1 MDAEDYRFIRY
12 TARAFAKRCVSLT
25 EDDLFQVGVLA
36 YMDGIDKWDP
46 LKGKKWDYMWL
57 VVGGKVASYIRT
69 HDSLIYIPQNAQ
81 KYVSYE
87 FEDIDDYDILGEDLR
102 LVEVEDMLYKTRLC
116 DRCLN
121 LLTERERFVIEKR
134 YGLNGSEPQYLEQVG
149 KALGVTRERVRQIE
163 AKALRKMRWVIWQEH
178 IQREDLFDD

>member
-1 MDAEDYRFIRY
+1 MDADDYRFIRY
-12 TARAFAKRCVSLT
+12 TAKSYAKKCDRLT
-25 EDDLFQVGVLA
+25 ENDLFQVGVIA
-36 YMDGIDKWDP
+36 YLEGIDKWNP

-57 VVGGKVASYIRT
+57 VVGSKVASYIRT

-102 LVEVEDMLYKTRLC
+102 LAEVEDMLYKTRLC

-134 YGLNGSEPQYLEQVG
+134 YGLDGDEPQYLEEVG
-149 KALGVTRERVRQIE
+149 NALGVTRERVWQIE
-163 AKALRKMRWVIWQEH
+163 AKALRKMRRVIWQEKIH
-178 IQREDLFDD
+178 REDVFDD

>member
-1 MDAEDYRFIRY
+1 MDADDYRFIRY
-12 TARAFAKRCVSLT
+12 TAKSYAKKCERLT
-25 EDDLFQVGVLA
+25 ENDLFQVGVIA
-36 YMDGIDKWDP
+36 YLEGIDKWNP

-57 VVGGKVASYIRT
+57 VVGGRIASYVRA

-102 LVEVEDMLYKTRLC
+102 LAEVEDMLYKTRLC
-116 DRCLN
+116 DRCLS

-134 YGLNGSEPQYLEQVG
+134 YGLDGDELQYLEQVG
-149 KALGVTRERVRQIE
+149 NALGVTRERVRQIE
-163 AKALRKMRWVIWQEH
+163 AKALRKMRRVIWQEKIH
-178 IQREDLFDD
+178 REDVFDD